1 MRGGVRA
8 KGGRT
13 LRTTIVTIFSH
24 ITGDVSV
31 FFVKYDTIMHCFFG
45 KSPQIRTSK
54 FRKVVRQHTGSMVGS
69 VMCVLLEI

>member
-31 FFVKYDTIMHCFFG
+31 FLSNMTQLCIVFW
-45 KSPQIRTSK
+45 
-54 FRKVVRQHTGSMVGS
+54 
-69 VMCVLLEI
+69 EITTNSNF